1 MIEAHWGESEPFSL
15 GVEEELMLLDAETL
29 EQVPAVEK
37 LLGALDGDGD
47 GRFKTELF
55 ASVVELNTPVCHS
68 AGEALESIADLRA
81 TGARAGERLGLGLA
95 AAGTHPQT
103 IPEEQEIVRER
114 RYEEMV
120 EYAGLSARRQG
131 VNGLHVHVGMP
142 GGDDCLRVLE
152 GVLPW
157 LPVVL
162 ALSANSPYFAGD
174 DTGFAS
180 NRALVLTELPRSGA
194 PPYFATYADW
204 ERHVERLGRLKLP
217 ADYTALWWDVR
228 PHPRFGTLELRMP
241 DQPTAV
247 ERTGAFVAL
256 LQALCV
262 TMLERPVV
270 DHDPGLRGVYQQNR
284 WAAARFGLEAELI
297 DESGSRKLPAG
308 DLARELLELV
318 GPAARALGSFELMQ
332 RLDGGP
338 AEGDRQLDIGRADGL
353 DEVCRDVVARSL
365 PSR

>member
-29 EQVPAVEK
+29 DQVPAVER
-37 LLGALDGDGD
+37 LLGELDGAGD

-68 AGEALESIADLRA
+68 ADEALERIDELRA
-81 TGARAGERLGLGLA
+81 TAGRAAGRIGLWLA
-95 AAGTHPQT
+95 GAGTHPQT
-103 IPEEQEIVRER
+103 IPEQQEIVPER

-120 EYAGLSARRQG
+120 AYAGLSARRQG

-174 DTGFAS
+174 ETGFSS
-180 NRALVLTELPRSGA
+180 NRALVLAELPRSGA

-204 ERHVERLGRLKLP
+204 ERHVERLTRLKLP

-247 ERTGAFVAL
+247 EMTGAFVAL

-262 TMLERPVV
+262 TMLERPPV

-297 DESGSRKLPAG
+297 DENADRKLPAS
-308 DLARELLELV
+308 DLARELLDLV
-318 GPAARALGSFELMQ
+318 GPAARALGSFELLQ
-332 RLDGGP
+332 RLDGGRC
-338 AEGDRQLDIGRADGL
+338 EGDRQLEVGRADGL
-353 DEVCRDVVARSL
+353 EEVCRDVVARSL
-365 PSR
+365 PSP